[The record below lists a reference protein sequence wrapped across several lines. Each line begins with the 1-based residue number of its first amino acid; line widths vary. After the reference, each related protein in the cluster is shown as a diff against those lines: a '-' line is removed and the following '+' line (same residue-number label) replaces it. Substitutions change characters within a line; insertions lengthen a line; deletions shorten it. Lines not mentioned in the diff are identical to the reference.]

1 MEDVLGSCPLAPSP
15 LVLSELVLYNSAEI
29 RTASMKLHIISA
41 QINNEE
47 KALLCKAG
55 KQPISTMLA
64 TSHLAGRPVRT
75 EVWRCSL
82 AVGPLECLHTHSEE
96 NLGCDLLCIC
106 HIGCWTSAHTSR
118 PEERITVQWWWVLQ
132 LLYTLLQLKMAEEL
146 LAGWIQPNKQHTKRT
161 YAAGTLVWLEHKY
174 ICIFV
179 NLIPRSRSAPKM
191 QCAWSLWSLNAGSNQ
206 DVSVPCLLLDSWDRG
221 HWKSLHTTFWL

>member
-1 MEDVLGSCPLAPSP
+1 MPEELHYNTDVPKGNERVSRSRVWCWGIRLWVEMEDVLGSCPLAPSP
-15 LVLSELVLYNSAEI
+15 RVLSELVLYNSAEI
-29 RTASMKLHIISA
+29 RTANVKLNIISA

-75 EVWRCSL
+75 EVWRCLL

-118 PEERITVQWWWVLQ
+118 PEERITVMMSFTAALDIV
-132 LLYTLLQLKMAEEL
+132 TAEN
-146 LAGWIQPNKQHTKRT
+146 GS
-161 YAAGTLVWLEHKY
+161 GTPRWL
-174 ICIFV
+174 
-179 NLIPRSRSAPKM
+179 NTA
-191 QCAWSLWSLNAGSNQ
+191 
-206 DVSVPCLLLDSWDRG
+206 
-221 HWKSLHTTFWL
+221 